1 MAGNSCGAEN
11 LGRSDTEGLEQFGEL
26 VVEAG
31 AELGDGR
38 VGEAGKDG
46 ARLVDGEITLT
57 GRRLITLP
65 DPRLASA

>member
-1 MAGNSCGAEN
+1 MAGKSCGAEN
-11 LGRSDTEGLEQFGEL
+11 LGRCDAERLEQSGEL
-26 VVEAG
+26 VVQVR